1 MLENAAARIAPDVA
15 RRSITLSVEPG
26 DRTTVRTDAQK
37 LERAI
42 ENLLDNARKFTPD
55 EGRISVRIG
64 GGSAVTSIEIANTA
78 DGLDADELPRLFD
91 RFYRRE
97 RGEPVDGSRRRQAG
111 SGLGLPIARD
121 LAQLLG
127 GKLDAS
133 LRDGQLVMTLEIP
146 SRPRV
151 HESR

>member
-55 EGRISVRIG
+55 EGRISVR
-64 GGSAVTSIEIANTA
+64 ARATSTGAWIEITNTA
-78 DGLDADELPRLFD
+78 DGLDGDELPRLFN

-97 RGEPVDGSRRRQAG
+97 RGEPTDGRGQRQG
-111 SGLGLPIARD
+111 GPPPGLTRSPRPARPP
-121 LAQLLG
+121 LG
-127 GKLDAS
+127 
-133 LRDGQLVMTLEIP
+133 P
-146 SRPRV
+146 PRN
-151 HESR
+151 